1 MSREIRRL
9 FEEVAR
15 RGHDRRLEGVRGRYR
30 FDIEGVGSWLVT
42 IDDGAL
48 TVEET
53 RGDAECII
61 SSDAADAL
69 RIARGE
75 QNLLTAFL
83 QGRVDVDGD
92 LTLAQKFQGL
102 LPSPDAR
109 SPRPENAS

>member
-1 MSREIRRL
+1 ML

-15 RGHDRRLEGVRGRYR
+15 RGHDARLAGLRGRYR
-30 FDIEGVGSWLVT
+30 FDVEGVGSWLVT
-42 IDDGAL
+42 VNDGAL

-53 RGDAECII
+53 RGEAECII
-61 SSDAADAL
+61 SGDAVDAL

-92 LTLAQKFQGL
+92 LTLAQRWRGL
-102 LPSPDAR
+102 LPSADAGV
-109 SPRPENAS
+109 AGG